1 MRDKL
6 LQTIRISIIADRI
19 ENKPTNHKITMSGLS
34 LDEAVDILRGALK
47 KLELD
52 EAVDILRGA
61 LKKLEEELEIQREK
75 LCVIGEQP

>member
-1 MRDKL
+1 MTKTMRDKL

-47 KLELD
+47 KLE
-52 EAVDILRGA
+52 
-61 LKKLEEELEIQREK
+61 EELEIQREK

>member
-47 KLELD
+47 KLE
-52 EAVDILRGA
+52 
-61 LKKLEEELEIQREK
+61 EELEIQREK